1 MSKKQHN
8 FNLNSKIA
16 QVSKPVELSFQ
27 PVADVTKETRG
38 PKVLGFDVPSCEEL
52 TKTYGKNTKQ
62 LCLDHEQIIE
72 QILEEEEALIANHRQ
87 HIDDVVLIVKDEMN
101 LLDQVDQP
109 GSDVEQ
115 YVTDLDRILLNK
127 IDIISKLRE

>member
-1 MSKKQHN
+1 M
-8 FNLNSKIA
+8 
-16 QVSKPVELSFQ
+16 
-27 PVADVTKETRG
+27 
-38 PKVLGFDVPSCEEL
+38 
-52 TKTYGKNTKQ
+52 
-62 LCLDHEQIIE
+62 
-72 QILEEEEALIANHRQ
+72 
-87 HIDDVVLIVKDEMN
+87 LIVKDEMN